1 MDNMVY
7 CLSFNKCPLTVY
19 IGETGLAC
27 AWLHT
32 HTRATYDSRA
42 DKGWVMKQVQKGVM
56 QSSGIKSVSP
66 TFERTRSTE
75 RALVPVLLCITHH
88 LKSGVLTSLP
98 TLFPPCVTAHAF
110 TQVSYKW
117 VIMKMKKWSWQ
128 WTQFMQCVK
137 KPEKKFRT
145 SKGFESVTLRYRCD
159 ALPTELWSH
168 WLWSLL
174 PTSVAS

>member
-7 CLSFNKCPLTVY
+7 CLSCNKCPLTVY

-32 HTRATYDSRA
+32 RIPATYDSRA

-56 QSSGIKSVSP
+56 QSSGIKSVCKGKENFTNFRAHQKQGKSACASP
-66 TFERTRSTE
+66 T
-75 RALVPVLLCITHH
+75 LHH
-88 LKSGVLTSLP
+88 TSLEERRAY
-98 TLFPPCVTAHAF
+98 FIAHPFSALCD
-110 TQVSYKW
+110 W

-128 WTQFMQCVK
+128 WKQFMQCVK

-145 SKGFESVTLRYRCD
+145 STGFESVTLRYRCD

-174 PTSVAS
+174 PTSVVS